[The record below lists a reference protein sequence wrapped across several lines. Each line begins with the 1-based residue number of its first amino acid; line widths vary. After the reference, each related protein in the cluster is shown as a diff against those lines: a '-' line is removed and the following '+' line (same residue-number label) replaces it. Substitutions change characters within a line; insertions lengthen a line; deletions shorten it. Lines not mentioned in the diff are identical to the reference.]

1 MVKVGVRKQ
10 YPFLNNFM
18 DKAFENEQNV
28 SFDIFLLAADRVPEN
43 PKTRKLDP
51 KSETKPAGYR
61 FWKKKIRFMLP
72 LPKNLPQILRIS
84 NS

>member
-28 SFDIFLLAADRVPEN
+28 SFEFF
-43 PKTRKLDP
+43 
-51 KSETKPAGYR
+51 Y
-61 FWKKKIRFMLP
+61 
-72 LPKNLPQILRIS
+72 
-84 NS
+84 

>member
-43 PKTRKLDP
+43 PKTRP
-51 KSETKPAGYR
+51 ETRDQTRGFPILE
-61 FWKKKIRFMLP
+61 KKIQFMLQ
-72 LPKNLPQILRIS
+72 KKIAAKIKDF
-84 NS
+84 

>member
-1 MVKVGVRKQ
+1 
-10 YPFLNNFM
+10 M

-43 PKTRKLDP
+43 PKTRP
-51 KSETKPAGYR
+51 ETRDQTRGFPILE
-61 FWKKKIRFMLP
+61 KKIQFMLP